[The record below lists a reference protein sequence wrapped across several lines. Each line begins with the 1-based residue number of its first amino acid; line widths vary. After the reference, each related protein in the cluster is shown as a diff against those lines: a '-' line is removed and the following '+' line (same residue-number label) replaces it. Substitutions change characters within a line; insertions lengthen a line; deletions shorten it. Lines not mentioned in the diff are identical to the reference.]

1 MDQAERRTYLIEAL
15 LRERPSCR
23 RQEIPRQ
30 AERQKVLLRG
40 LMNVRAPRA
49 VSDEFLQVQDAYL
62 RHELAEAGITRADEL
77 TPVSGDEG
85 EGAGEVRGL
94 QRS

>member
-77 TPVSGDEG
+77 TPVCGN
-85 EGAGEVRGL
+85 L
-94 QRS
+94 YLW